1 MKEYNIWDLEGVNI
15 KVKREFIIH
24 LNKKIIEAYKTKRK
38 LYSSL
43 SVKVPYG
50 VFKNMLKVSYYNKWF
65 VPLDFLI
72 DVCSKLGISK
82 EKLQEN
88 IISYKSWGSV
98 NYIEKPKFPIVVT
111 PVFHMIYAHNIGDG
125 TVSIAKNRFP
135 YFAYRQFNQ
144 LYRESFIK
152 KLEYIFGNINYRK
165 KEVLDIT
172 RVRCPSVLSSIF
184 FKHYDLNDR
193 GFLSDTARIS
203 NSVFNDSKDAMLAV
217 LIGFII
223 DEGHVDSTQIAIVLK
238 NKELVEDLNKI
249 CSELGYKSTISYK
262 TGEYEKFVG
271 LNILR
276 EGMKKLYWVIP
287 VILLFLYLVLA
298 ALRQAMLLQKS
309 RFFPSGYRINS
320 IGAFEIS
327 ITVFFDIENNMDID
341 IILQKVKL
349 KTIIN
354 NIVITTINKENV
366 KVPAHSIAT
375 VEALIVFN
383 PAELFYGSLPYL
395 TDIKNLPLG
404 FKGYIDISTN
414 YFYNRIPIEQVTTLK
429 EMLQK

>member
-276 EGMKKLYWVIP
+276 EGMKKLYFDYLILNKKYP
-287 VILLFLYLVLA
+287 VIDLGIKGERIEKSFDIVNRKIKRTKGNNEIILEILKCEHLSVNQLA
-298 ALRQAMLLQKS
+298 
-309 RFFPSGYRINS
+309 YRINMTRQGVRYH
-320 IGAFEIS
+320 IH
-327 ITVFFDIENNMDID
+327 N
-341 IILQKVKL
+341 LL
-349 KTIIN
+349 KDEKIKIIN
-354 NIVITTINKENV
+354 SNQQNW
-366 KVPAHSIAT
+366 
-375 VEALIVFN
+375 L
-383 PAELFYGSLPYL
+383 YG
-395 TDIKNLPLG
+395 
-404 FKGYIDISTN
+404 
-414 YFYNRIPIEQVTTLK
+414 V
-429 EMLQK
+429 

>member
-1 MKEYNIWDLEGVNI
+1 
-15 KVKREFIIH
+15 
-24 LNKKIIEAYKTKRK
+24 
-38 LYSSL
+38 
-43 SVKVPYG
+43 
-50 VFKNMLKVSYYNKWF
+50 
-65 VPLDFLI
+65 
-72 DVCSKLGISK
+72 
-82 EKLQEN
+82 
-88 IISYKSWGSV
+88 
-98 NYIEKPKFPIVVT
+98 
-111 PVFHMIYAHNIGDG
+111 
-125 TVSIAKNRFP
+125 
-135 YFAYRQFNQ
+135 
-144 LYRESFIK
+144 
-152 KLEYIFGNINYRK
+152 
-165 KEVLDIT
+165 
-172 RVRCPSVLSSIF
+172 
-184 FKHYDLNDR
+184 
-193 GFLSDTARIS
+193 
-203 NSVFNDSKDAMLAV
+203 
-217 LIGFII
+217 
-223 DEGHVDSTQIAIVLK
+223 
-238 NKELVEDLNKI
+238 
-249 CSELGYKSTISYK
+249 
-262 TGEYEKFVG
+262 
-271 LNILR
+271 
-276 EGMKKLYWVIP
+276 MKKLYWVIP

-298 ALRQAMLLQKS
+298 AIRQAMLLQKS

>member
-1 MKEYNIWDLEGVNI
+1 
-15 KVKREFIIH
+15 
-24 LNKKIIEAYKTKRK
+24 
-38 LYSSL
+38 
-43 SVKVPYG
+43 
-50 VFKNMLKVSYYNKWF
+50 
-65 VPLDFLI
+65 
-72 DVCSKLGISK
+72 
-82 EKLQEN
+82 
-88 IISYKSWGSV
+88 
-98 NYIEKPKFPIVVT
+98 
-111 PVFHMIYAHNIGDG
+111 
-125 TVSIAKNRFP
+125 
-135 YFAYRQFNQ
+135 
-144 LYRESFIK
+144 
-152 KLEYIFGNINYRK
+152 
-165 KEVLDIT
+165 
-172 RVRCPSVLSSIF
+172 
-184 FKHYDLNDR
+184 
-193 GFLSDTARIS
+193 
-203 NSVFNDSKDAMLAV
+203 
-217 LIGFII
+217 
-223 DEGHVDSTQIAIVLK
+223 
-238 NKELVEDLNKI
+238 
-249 CSELGYKSTISYK
+249 
-262 TGEYEKFVG
+262 
-271 LNILR
+271 
-276 EGMKKLYWVIP
+276 MKKLYWVIP

-327 ITVFFDIENNMDID
+327 ITVFID